1 MIKRIIEERKY
12 LKKYNSIKLIYD
24 DLLIERQNLIEE
36 NDFLRKQVKKL
47 TKERAMLRGR
57 NTKKEL
63 SNDKGSTSDSRNR
76 LSVSEQDNERS
87 SGFSDSKKLSTTTN

>member
-63 SNDKGSTSDSRNR
+63 SNDKGSTSNSRNR

-87 SGFSDSKKLSTTTN
+87 SGLSDSKKLSTTTN

>member
-63 SNDKGSTSDSRNR
+63 SSGIQYLSCSTNVM
-76 LSVSEQDNERS
+76 L
-87 SGFSDSKKLSTTTN
+87 